1 VFFCV
6 FLIFSVLRMQF
17 FDLYQVPP
25 EAGTV
30 ADDTGAEEAIVPTD
44 MNLLTGHLLVCSR
57 VQSRVA

>member
-1 VFFCV
+1 
-6 FLIFSVLRMQF
+6 MQF